1 MHVIEPSLDDILRR
15 VFSALLTS
23 NSRIR
28 PTKGPSTELAGVLLE
43 LTDPRSRLSRT
54 ETKGTVFS
62 CLGELCWYLA
72 KTNDLDF
79 IKYYIPEY
87 RYASDDGKT
96 VYGGYGPRLFAMRG
110 KYNQVGRI
118 IRILRRKPDSRQ
130 AVIQLFD
137 AEDLLKKRN
146 DIPCT
151 CTLQFLL
158 RGGKLHL
165 YTNMRSNDAFKGLPH
180 DVFCFTMLQ
189 EIFARTL
196 GVHVGVYK
204 HAVGSLHLYDKD
216 RQKANQYLKEGWQ
229 SNEAMPRMPT
239 GDPWPNIKKLLRAEQ
254 KLKNDREYEC
264 RMELPPYWYDL
275 VRLLAVFANQG
286 RKTVIGE
293 LKGEMTSDV
302 YDVYIE
308 KRADMH
314 PRKRG

>member
-1 MHVIEPSLDDILRR
+1 
-15 VFSALLTS
+15 
-23 NSRIR
+23 
-28 PTKGPSTELAGVLLE
+28 
-43 LTDPRSRLSRT
+43 
-54 ETKGTVFS
+54 
-62 CLGELCWYLA
+62 LA

-189 EIFARTL
+189 EIARTL

-302 YDVYIE
+302 YDVYID